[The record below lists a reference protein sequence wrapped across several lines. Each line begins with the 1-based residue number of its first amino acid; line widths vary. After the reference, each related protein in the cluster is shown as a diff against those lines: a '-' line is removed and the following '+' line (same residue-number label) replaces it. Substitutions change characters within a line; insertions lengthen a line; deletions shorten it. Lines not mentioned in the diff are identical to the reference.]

1 MKKAMVD
8 KVVVVDIA
16 KFSAGPSGFDKG
28 CRWRLI
34 DPSDAAEEPLC
45 EDPTLVDP
53 TVAFASRR
61 MVTCFHS

>member
-1 MKKAMVD
+1 MVD

-16 KFSAGPSGFDKG
+16 EFSAGPSSFDKG

-53 TVAFASRR
+53 SVANYSKKP
-61 MVTCFHS
+61 SKKNKKE